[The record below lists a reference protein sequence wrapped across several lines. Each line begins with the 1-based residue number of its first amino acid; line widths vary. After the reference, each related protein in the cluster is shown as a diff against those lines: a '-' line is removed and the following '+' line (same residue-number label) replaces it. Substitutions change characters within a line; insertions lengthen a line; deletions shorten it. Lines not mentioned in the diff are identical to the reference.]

1 MAKRFGGF
9 TPEQL
14 GRIVPEMANMQ
25 SDEQAKFLAANPAAA
40 ARVGAMTDK
49 ARKMIEGKPSFATGG
64 LLSFVNP
71 ILSAASSAL
80 PTGAAKVAD
89 EPLND
94 RVLVNQPN
102 PVAKNVSP
110 QDTLDAAQQAYA
122 DQLRALENARA
133 AQAANPEDEAL
144 VQAVTDAQANVNRA
158 QEAQQSALD
167 QFKATSMPSTAELLS
182 QATTDPTSMVTQAD
196 VETFTP
202 DQVAAGVM
210 DASAGDAGAATDAA
224 ATTAETAAPITA
236 PVATPAQ
243 TVTAVTSGD
252 ATQAVVDKL
261 VAATGKPSA
270 EAIAEAATM
279 TPDQLSALGIN
290 AAQLDQA
297 RQVIAPEA
305 RTLQAGEIVEGPTVD
320 MARVEQAVNF
330 AAATGAPSTD
340 ATVQGQLTSL
350 MADFEGN
357 NPPAWAA
364 GALRAA
370 TAQMAARGLAASS
383 MAGQAAVQ
391 AAMESALPIAMQ
403 DAQTAAQFEITNL
416 SNKQQTAMF
425 AAQQRAQFLG
435 MEFDQKFQAR
445 VANAAKISEIANMNF
460 TAAQQVALENAQ
472 LAQTVDLANLNNRQA
487 KVMADM
493 ATLSQMDMTN
503 LNNRQ
508 QAQVQNAQAFL
519 QMDMSNLNN
528 TQQANIFRTQ
538 SLVNS
543 VLSDQAAQNA
553 AAQFNASSQQQTDQF
568 FANLTAQVSQFNV
581 DQQNAMSKFNAG
593 ETNALAQFNAAQ
605 RSAREQF
612 NAQNNLVIEQAN
624 AQWYQSIATTENAQI
639 NQANRDAAAA
649 ASAMTLNAFNAMMQ
663 ESRDIMSYAFQS
675 ADNDA
680 TRATNLAIAKY
691 NADSS
696 RDIAATDAAASK
708 SSGFWGAL
716 GSVAAAILR

>member
-49 ARKMIEGKPSFATGG
+49 ARKMIEGKPTFADGG
-64 LLSFVNP
+64 VV
-71 ILSAASSAL
+71 SSAQ
-80 PTGAAKVAD
+80 T
-89 EPLND
+89 
-94 RVLVNQPN
+94 Q
-102 PVAKNVSP
+102 
-110 QDTLDAAQQAYA
+110 LDAAQQAYA
-122 DQLRALENARA
+122 DQLKALEDARA
-133 AQAANPEDEAL
+133 AQAANPEDQAL

-202 DQVAAGVM
+202 EQVAAGVM
-210 DASAGDAGAATDAA
+210 DTSAGDAGAATDAA
-224 ATTAETAAPITA
+224 ATTAETAAPIAA

-403 DAQTAAQFEITNL
+403 DAQTAAQFELTNL

-435 MEFDQKFQAR
+435 MEFDQKFQTR
-445 VANAAKISEIANMNF
+445 VANAAKISEIANINF
-460 TAAQQVALENAQ
+460 NAEQQVALENAQ
-472 LAQTVDLANLNNRQA
+472 LAQTVDLANLSNRQA

-519 QMDMSNLNN
+519 QMDMSNLSN
-528 TQQANIFRTQ
+528 TQQANVFRTQ
-538 SLVNS
+538 AMVNS
-543 VLSDQAAQNA
+543 ILSDQAAVNA
-553 AAQFNASSQQQTDQF
+553 ASQFNASSQQQTDQF
-568 FANLTAQVSQFNV
+568 FANLSTQVAQFNV
-581 DQQNAMSKFNAG
+581 DQSNAMSKFNAG

-612 NAQNNLVIEQAN
+612 NAQNSLIVEQAN
-624 AQWYQSIATTENAQI
+624 AQWYQQISTLDNAAI

-649 ASAMTLNAFNAMMQ
+649 ANNMTANAFAAMMQ

-680 TRATNLAIAKY
+680 TRATNLAIAQY
-691 NADSS
+691 ESDARAS
-696 RDIAATDAAASK
+696 IAATEAAASK
-708 SSGFWGAL
+708 TSGLWGAI
-716 GSVAAAILR
+716 GNVAAALLR